1 MAHEIMEDDAMFS
14 VREVPWHGLGEILT
28 DYPTIAGAITAS
40 GLSWDV
46 SVEKMTVPMFF
57 AGQQQVIE
65 VPDDFAVIREDTHKV
80 VGVVGNRYEPY
91 QNSEMWGFIENFQ
104 NQSGIKLET
113 AGSLKNGRT
122 TWVLAKNGIMEAI
135 HGDPIEEFFLFR
147 NSFDGSSPISVMF
160 TNIRVVCNNTL
171 TAAIRGARNIY
182 NVRHTASAADQIKE
196 VQKAL
201 GLRAK
206 YQSKVN
212 LSMEALVKYKMD
224 ATRSINFLEEV
235 IFPEPKRIVQTVDK
249 GEIVHTFEEAT
260 QRAQTTRTNNVN
272 NVLELLE
279 GGAGAD
285 IKGVKGTAYGMFNAL
300 TEWADHEKS
309 VRVMNGR
316 NEAELRFENA
326 FFGTG
331 AKFKSACFTEL
342 MKVAA

>member
-1 MAHEIMEDDAMFS
+1 MSHEIEEYDNMFS
-14 VREVPWHGLGEILT
+14 VREVPWHGLGIILE
-28 DYPTIAGAITAS
+28 DYPTVAGAITAS

-57 AGQQQVIE
+57 DGQQQVVE
-65 VPDDFAVIREDTHKV
+65 VPDNFAVIREDNHKV

-91 QNSEMWGFIENFQ
+91 QNSEMWAFIENFQ
-104 NQSGIKLET
+104 TQSGILLET

-122 TWVLAKNGIMEAI
+122 TWVLAKKGTIEPIA
-135 HGDPIEEFFLFR
+135 GDPIEEYFLFR

-160 TNIRVVCNNTL
+160 TNVRVVCNNTL
-171 TAAIRGARNIY
+171 TMAIKGARNIY

-212 LSMEALVKYKMD
+212 LSMEALVKYKMN
-224 ATRSINFLEEV
+224 AGGTLKFLEDI
-235 IFPEPKRIVQTVDK
+235 IFPEPKKIVQTVEK
-249 GEIVHTFEEAT
+249 GEIVHTFGEAT
-260 QRAQTTRTNNVN
+260 QRANTTRTNNVN
-272 NVLELLE
+272 SILELIE

-285 IKGVKGTAYGMFNAL
+285 IAGVKGTGYGMYNAL

-316 NEAELRFENA
+316 NESELRFENA

-331 AKFKSACFTEL
+331 AKFKAACYTEL